1 LTTPPATPSTTARS
15 TPSASSPAGPPCTAG
30 ASLSLDEAKYFLL
43 KASGTVLAWACQPDR
58 GSCSQS
64 FPFKDHRR
72 PGPPVL
78 SKVAGEAKGL
88 VAPLADAGGLYPL
101 VVGGELIDR
110 GYRVDTGPA
119 VNTTQTIAQK
129 KLRLAVGV
137 RPSPAAA
144 MIEAVVSVA
153 AVGAT
158 L

>member
-1 LTTPPATPSTTARS
+1 ML
-15 TPSASSPAGPPCTAG
+15 
-30 ASLSLDEAKYFLL
+30 
-43 KASGTVLAWACQPDR
+43 
-58 GSCSQS
+58 QS
-64 FPFKDHRR
+64 FPFKVIDGQGR
-72 PGPPVL
+72 L
-78 SKVAGEAKGL
+78 FSKVAGEATGL